1 MEDGQKGD
9 KGGGQDS
16 SQDATAAALS
26 KVVAATMETETSGQ
40 TEAPEHHPRVVLL
53 LISHKVEGDGQ
64 NMGRRIQAEPG
75 SPEPGP

>member
-1 MEDGQKGD
+1 
-9 KGGGQDS
+9 
-16 SQDATAAALS
+16 
-26 KVVAATMETETSGQ
+26 METETSGQ

-53 LISHKVEGDGQ
+53 LIFHKVEGDGQ